1 MTRYYRSKFQEVIRQ
16 LDPRVGSLLD
26 VGCRDGTLRRHLP
39 PQIVYTGVDLSGGP
53 HVDRVCDVERGLPF
67 PDASY
72 DVVTA
77 LDVLEHTDNIWYVF
91 DECLR
96 VARLQLMIVLPNSYH
111 WKERLRFLRGR
122 EGDKHRL
129 PGEPIRDR
137 HRWWPSNATS
147 LAFARRAA
155 ERHGLTWTD
164 SVMVDDRRNLGR
176 ELLARI
182 LPANLM
188 AVATFITFVKP
199 GVTDGTGAHR
209 H

>member
-1 MTRYYRSKFQEVIRQ
+1 
-16 LDPRVGSLLD
+16 
-26 VGCRDGTLRRHLP
+26 
-39 PQIVYTGVDLSGGP
+39 
-53 HVDRVCDVERGLPF
+53 
-67 PDASY
+67 
-72 DVVTA
+72 
-77 LDVLEHTDNIWYVF
+77 
-91 DECLR
+91 
-96 VARLQLMIVLPNSYH
+96 MIVLPNSYH